1 MRFVRHIGRT
11 LLAPMFV
18 SGGLDAFLDPASK
31 VRKARAVT
39 SPLASSLGMPDDPI
53 ALVRFNGGVQ
63 AIGGALLG
71 LGAFTRLAAF
81 TLAASLVP
89 TTLAGHRFWEETDA
103 EGRAAQR
110 VQFFKNAAM
119 LGGLVLLVAD
129 GG

>member
-1 MRFVRHIGRT
+1 
-11 LLAPMFV
+11 
-18 SGGLDAFLDPASK
+18 
-31 VRKARAVT
+31 
-39 SPLASSLGMPDDPI
+39 MPDDPI